1 MADIPAVGTTTDS
14 PSNLPPARSLAPR
27 GARKTATTAA
37 ALAAAPAS
45 SPAAAK
51 PGAKACA
58 SRSAATPRRNA
69 AQEKL
74 LRHLLMDC
82 RRLLSERGEAN
93 GPGIALAVVQQIE
106 ALNDELRGRFFE
118 HLARDFS
125 PDPKQVLAAA
135 LAYAHAPTDS
145 AHLIRLTQAAEP
157 PRQELFRRL
166 NRAPGGTAAIVQL
179 RRRLLE
185 RLPRCPTLA
194 GVEHDL
200 LHLLGSW
207 FNPGFLLMRKVDWD
221 SPARL
226 LEQIIHHEAVH
237 EIDGWEDLRRRLRP
251 DRRCFAF
258 FHPQLP
264 DEPLIFVEVALVPE
278 MAGAIAPLIDK
289 KSQPLPPEQF
299 KVAVF
304 YSISNCQP
312 GLRGVSMGNF
322 LIKRV
327 AEQLKRELPQLK
339 TFCTLS
345 PIPGLM
351 GWLQKLSSPTR
362 DAASMGSALA
372 GLPQAATERAVHALA
387 LLREAAGA
395 DLHALAQAGTLAA
408 LPAAAHHA
416 LWRLAALY
424 LVHHSPLPGGDP
436 VARFHLDN
444 GARLERLNAQANLAG
459 KGLKQ
464 SAGLMVN
471 YLYDLGRVET
481 CHERFLRGRVVHSR
495 ALSALL

>member
-1 MADIPAVGTTTDS
+1 MPKATLARS
-14 PSNLPPARSLAPR
+14 PSDR
-27 GARKTATTAA
+27 
-37 ALAAAPAS
+37 
-45 SPAAAK
+45 
-51 PGAKACA
+51 
-58 SRSAATPRRNA
+58 
-69 AQEKL
+69 L
-74 LRHLLMDC
+74 LRPLLQDC

-93 GPGIALAVVQQIE
+93 GPGIAAGIVQQID
-106 ALNDELRGRFFE
+106 ALADEPRTRFFD

-125 PDPKQVLAAA
+125 PDPQQVLAAA
-135 LAYAHAPTDS
+135 LAYAKAPAHS
-145 AHLIRLTQAAEP
+145 AHLIALTQAAEP

-166 NRAPGGTAAIVQL
+166 NRAPGGTAAIVRL
-179 RRRLLE
+179 RRALLE
-185 RLPRCPTLA
+185 RLPRNPALA
-194 GVEHDL
+194 GVEHDM

-207 FNPGFLLMRKVDWD
+207 FNPGFLQMRKVDWN
-221 SPARL
+221 SPAQL

-237 EIDGWEDLRRRLRP
+237 QIDGWDDLRRRLQP

-264 DEPLIFVEVALVPE
+264 DEPLIFVEVALLPE

-289 KSQPLPPEQF
+289 KSTPLPPDQF

-327 AEQLKRELPQLK
+327 AEQLKRELPQLRS
-339 TFCTLS
+339 FCTLS

-351 GWLQKLSSPTR
+351 GWLHKAL
-362 DAASMGSALA
+362 DAGQVGSALA
-372 GLPQAATERAVHALA
+372 GLPHAATERAVHALA
-387 LLREAAGA
+387 LLREAAGPE
-395 DLHALAQAGTLAA
+395 LQALTQPASLAA
-408 LPAAAHHA
+408 LPADAHHA

-424 LVHHSPLPGGDP
+424 LVHRSPQPGGDP

-444 GARLERLNAQANLAG
+444 GARLERLNAQANLAP

-471 YLYDLGRVET
+471 YLYDLARIEH
-481 CHERFLRGRVVHSR
+481 CHDKFVQGRVVHSR

>member
-1 MADIPAVGTTTDS
+1 MPRTANPAD
-14 PSNLPPARSLAPR
+14 R
-27 GARKTATTAA
+27 
-37 ALAAAPAS
+37 
-45 SPAAAK
+45 
-51 PGAKACA
+51 
-58 SRSAATPRRNA
+58 
-69 AQEKL
+69 L
-74 LRHLLMDC
+74 LRPLLQDC

-93 GPGIALAVVQQIE
+93 GPGIAAGIVQQID
-106 ALNDELRGRFFE
+106 ALADEPRTRFFD

-125 PDPKQVLAAA
+125 PDPQQVLAAA
-135 LAYAHAPTDS
+135 LAYAKAPAHS
-145 AHLIRLTQAAEP
+145 AHLIALTQAAEP

-166 NRAPGGTAAIVQL
+166 NRAPGGTSALVRL
-179 RRRLLE
+179 RRALLE
-185 RLPRCPTLA
+185 RLPRHPALA
-194 GVEHDL
+194 GVEHDM

-207 FNPGFLLMRKVDWD
+207 FNPGFLQMRKVDWN
-221 SPARL
+221 SPAQL
-226 LEQIIHHEAVH
+226 LEQIIQHEAVH
-237 EIDGWEDLRRRLRP
+237 EIDGWDDLRRRLQP

-264 DEPLIFVEVALVPE
+264 DEPLIFVEVALLPE
-278 MAGAIAPLIDK
+278 MAASIAPLIDK
-289 KSQPLPPEQF
+289 KSTPLPPEQF

-351 GWLQKLSSPTR
+351 GWLQKLCNPGH
-362 DAASMGSALA
+362 DPVQVGNALA
-372 GLPQAATERAVHALA
+372 GLPAAATERAVHALA
-387 LLREAAGA
+387 LLREAAGPE
-395 DLHALAQAGTLAA
+395 LQALSHTSSLAA
-408 LPAAAHHA
+408 LPVAAQHA
-416 LWRLAALY
+416 LWRLASLY
-424 LVHHSPLPGGDP
+424 LVHRSTQPGGDP

-444 GARLERLNAQANLAG
+444 GARLERLNAQANLAP

-471 YLYDLGRVET
+471 YLYDLARIEH
-481 CHERFLRGRVVHSR
+481 CHDKFVQGRVVHSR
-495 ALSALL
+495 ALSGLL